1 MLQQEIAFNI
11 QQTDALTRSLSPT
24 GNEPGGFH
32 RSSSQNS
39 SFDPHSLRR
48 AQKRLNE
55 DHSKGNVVEIQCFLN
70 WGFCNLGTLGQ
81 RLRFLTNLEK
91 ISFEFSFLKIEFWKL
106 RDYKSFVMY
115 YKFGNALSFNNY
127 KQYKPLFWNEM
138 LFSHYWSSTSPS
150 YMANIPKST

>member
-1 MLQQEIAFNI
+1 MCPSFLQCEILKELNKARLEIDSIKRQMLQQEIAFNI

-55 DHSKGNVVEIQCFLN
+55 DHSKGNVVENPMLPE
-70 WGFCNLGTLGQ
+70 
-81 RLRFLTNLEK
+81 LRFL
-91 ISFEFSFLKIEFWKL
+91 
-106 RDYKSFVMY
+106 
-115 YKFGNALSFNNY
+115 
-127 KQYKPLFWNEM
+127 
-138 LFSHYWSSTSPS
+138 
-150 YMANIPKST
+150 